1 MTYGCLRLSAIK
13 INAAE
18 PRIKGSSPGS
28 KFFGDPVVPYGWQE
42 IFSDDVIF
50 FAPIKFSDI
59 ALLDTENKLPH
70 TGYFYL
76 FLDAEMYPYQAMAYY
91 YGGEPNTVIDDF
103 NAVEPRFAHL
113 TEELMMSFEPCDDT
127 CEGTRLFGCVQ
138 SGCCENGEVLLQFDP
153 IENETGFLD
162 SIDGYVYFLF
172 GEDGRDID
180 GISFFIDRS

>member
-76 FLDAEMYPYQAMAYY
+76 FLDAEMYPYQTMH
-91 YGGEPNTVIDDF
+91 TIT
-103 NAVEPRFAHL
+103 AVNR
-113 TEELMMSFEPCDDT
+113 
-127 CEGTRLFGCVQ
+127 TR
-138 SGCCENGEVLLQFDP
+138 
-153 IENETGFLD
+153 
-162 SIDGYVYFLF
+162 
-172 GEDGRDID
+172 
-180 GISFFIDRS
+180 

>member
-1 MTYGCLRLSAIK
+1 MTYGGLRLSAIK

-18 PRIKGSSPGS
+18 PHKTGSSPGS

-42 IFSDDVIF
+42 MFSDDVIS
-50 FAPIKFSDI
+50 FAQIKLSDI

-70 TGYFYL
+70 TGYLYL
-76 FLDAEMYPYQAMAYY
+76 FLDVEMYPYQAMAYY
-91 YGGEPNTVIDDF
+91 YDGEPNTVIDDF

-113 TEELMMSFEPCDDT
+113 TEERLMSFEPCDDNY
-127 CEGTRLFGCVQ
+127 EGTRLFGCVQ

-172 GEDGRDID
+172 GEDRRDID